1 MSIYDVYEIKERK
14 LKMYY
19 DSLLLAE
26 IILLNSRM
34 NMKKYDDSVS
44 VSTIY
49 ETLQDT
55 IPYTLKEKSKIIST
69 ARNIIEEKYC
79 LEIIDYDKLI
89 FKDSLKNK

>member
-1 MSIYDVYEIKERK
+1 MSIDDIYEIKERK

-26 IILLNSRM
+26 IILLNSKM
-34 NMKKYDDSVS
+34 NMKRYDDGVS

-55 IPYTLKEKSKIIST
+55 VPYTLKEKSKIIST
-69 ARNIIEEKYC
+69 ALNIIEEKYC
-79 LEIIDYDKLI
+79 LEIVDYDKFI
-89 FKDSLKNK
+89 FNDLLKNK